1 MEGEAILQGG
11 GPRVRARPGEEEY
24 CPCRLA
30 IEYAHEFERWCYW
43 WCADG
48 IACGVVD
55 SLA

>member
-11 GPRVRARPGEEEY
+11 GPRIRAWAGEEEY
-24 CPCRLA
+24 CPRRLT
-30 IEYAHEFERWCYW
+30 IEYAHESEWWCYG
-43 WCADG
+43 WCEDG